1 MAQRNSGEQSNL
13 ATRRTETNAWRR
25 SSASGNVQLSVA
37 RATSAEG
44 SSFARDSQDYRGG
57 VRGTVATV
65 RQNVCAD
72 GSALDRAGEV
82 VAGVAAASALQRA
95 QRAPA
100 AGRAELQHAVSLVR
114 RTEHGRPSLGPDHLH
129 EESRAL
135 VARRHCGGILRG
147 RAGPGARLRV
157 AQR

>member
-44 SSFARDSQDYRGG
+44 SSFARHSQDYRGR
-57 VRGTVATV
+57 VRGPVATV
-65 RQNVCAD
+65 RQNGCAD
-72 GSALDRAGEV
+72 GSAIDRAGEV
-82 VAGVAAASALQRA
+82 AAGVAAASALQRA

-100 AGRAELQHAVSLVR
+100 DGRVELQHVVSLVR
-114 RTEHGRPSLGPDHLH
+114 GSEYGRPSLGSDHLH
-129 EESRAL
+129 EESRAV
-135 VARRHCGGILRG
+135 VARRHR
-147 RAGPGARLRV
+147 
-157 AQR
+157 